1 MNDRKEYKFKAFAS
15 FSQGIQID
23 IENQFSEPIEGA
35 VRFLRI
41 VDFTKRTDDEI
52 RYIFNPGEKY
62 LVKSDDLVMIR
73 YGSKT
78 AGKIVRGFNG
88 AIANNL
94 FKISLDETVAEKHFI
109 YYYLSQQPIFNFFHN
124 SQSSSAMPAIT
135 FGMIGDFA
143 IVLPLL
149 QEQKAVASILSSI
162 DDKMDLLQRQNTTLE
177 KMADLLFRQWFV
189 KEEKEDWRQGKL
201 SDLVLI
207 KYGRD
212 HKKLR
217 KGKIPVYGSGG
228 LLRFVDKAIYE
239 KESVLIPRK
248 GTLSNII
255 FQDQPFWAVDTM
267 FYTEM
272 KKANIAKFVYHV
284 VKGLD
289 LASMN
294 VGSAVPSLTI
304 DVLNNIL
311 IDIPTDS
318 FFKEFEELVNPFYLK
333 LTSNKTQIRTLT
345 GLRDSLLPK
354 LMSGE
359 LRVQI

>member
-1 MNDRKEYKFKAFAS
+1 MNDWKVYKLKDFAG

-23 IENQFSEPIEGA
+23 VDNQFSERCEGS

-41 VDFTKRTDDEI
+41 VDFTKRTDNEI
-52 RYIFNPGEKY
+52 RYIINPGERY

-73 YGSKT
+73 YGSQT
-78 AGKIVRGFNG
+78 AGKIVRGFDG

-94 FKISLDETVAEKHFI
+94 IKISLDETVAEKHFI
-109 YYYLSQQPIFNFFHN
+109 YYYLSQQTIFDFFLN

-135 FGMIGDFA
+135 FGMIGDLQIELPHLHEQTA
-143 IVLPLL
+143 IS
-149 QEQKAVASILSSI
+149 SILSSI
-162 DDKMDLLQRQNTTLE
+162 DNKIDLLQRQNSTLE
-177 KMADLLFRQWFV
+177 KMADILFRQWYIKEA
-189 KEEKEDWRQGKL
+189 KEEWREGKL
-201 SDLVLI
+201 SDLISI
-207 KYGRD
+207 KYGKD

-217 KGKIPVYGSGG
+217 NGKIPVYGSGG
-228 LLRFVDKAIYE
+228 LFRFSDKALYE

-248 GTLSNII
+248 GTLTNVM
-255 FQDQPFWAVDTM
+255 FQDQPFWTVDTM

-272 KKANIAKFVYHV
+272 KKANIAKFIFHF

-294 VGSAVPSLTI
+294 VGSAVPSMTTE
-304 DVLNNIL
+304 VLNNIP
-311 IDIPTDS
+311 IDIPTDL
-318 FFKEFEELVNPFYLK
+318 FFKKFEEAVKPFYMK
-333 LTSNKTQIRTLT
+333 LIANQTQIRTLT

-359 LRVQI
+359 VRVQI